1 MSREK
6 VKWPSSGLRPPSP
19 MASPRAKAQ
28 EPQVQCM
35 LKANAHHLCL
45 LPFAEWEKVPDRA
58 DEGPLPP
65 LNAACVAIV
74 QRRTDMHVCHP
85 GQRENLLGLGFKLSR
100 SHHLARAID
109 DAVIGAMARTRSVV
123 MGMSPSTPI
132 CRHGAA
138 TATRFLIL
146 PIPNFSLFA
155 RHAPGGHR
163 APGDNPIRHAA
174 KTPRATFPTCCAGGE
189 G

>member
-1 MSREK
+1 MCLL
-6 VKWPSSGLRPPSP
+6 PSSGLSRG
-19 MASPRAKAQ
+19 
-28 EPQVQCM
+28 
-35 LKANAHHLCL
+35 
-45 LPFAEWEKVPDRA
+45 WEKVPDRA

-109 DAVIGAMARTRSVV
+109 DAVT
-123 MGMSPSTPI
+123 
-132 CRHGAA
+132 
-138 TATRFLIL
+138 
-146 PIPNFSLFA
+146 
-155 RHAPGGHR
+155 
-163 APGDNPIRHAA
+163 RHAA